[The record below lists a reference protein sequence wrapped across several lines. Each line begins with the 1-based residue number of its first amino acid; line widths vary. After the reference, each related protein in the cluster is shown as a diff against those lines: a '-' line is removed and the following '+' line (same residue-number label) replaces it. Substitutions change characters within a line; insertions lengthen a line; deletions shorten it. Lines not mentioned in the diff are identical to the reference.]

1 MSREPNKVRLAQVM
15 YALRGNPLTIKEIA
29 RVVGLRYKMTWKYL
43 KELETQNKTCL
54 TDMFANTEVNQ
65 ARSLCFILNHIYK
78 DAYKDEYGWTWI
90 D

>member
-43 KELETQNKTCL
+43 KELEVQNKVEL
-54 TDMFANTEVNQ
+54 HTDGTKPHKYRRVICTQ
-65 ARSLCFILNHIYK
+65 V
-78 DAYKDEYGWTWI
+78 
-90 D
+90 